1 MLNIKTINKMK
12 TKSRKCRTLND
23 LRNHPLVREVDRE
36 YNPGIFDGYDYTY
49 WLYLED
55 GYWFDADEIGLIHEA
70 TVADVLSYFNAN
82 IITKRTD
89 GF

>member
-1 MLNIKTINKMK
+1 M
-12 TKSRKCRTLND
+12 RTLKD

-36 YNPGIFDGYDYTY
+36 YNPGIFDGHDYTY

-55 GYWFDADEIGLIHEA
+55 GYWFEEAQIGLLHEA
-70 TVADVLSYFNAN
+70 TVGTLLGYFNSYT
-82 IITKRTD
+82 ITPRED

>member
-1 MLNIKTINKMK
+1 MK
-12 TKSRKCRTLND
+12 TTKRKMRTLND

-36 YNPGIFDGYDYTY
+36 YNPGIFDGHDYTY
-49 WLYLED
+49 WLYLKE

-82 IITKRTD
+82 IITERTD